1 MTTDGTGPGDPGQ
14 APFAPPAGGTAPAD
28 RSAAPP
34 VPPSSAAPASPAPS
48 APPTSPQPGP
58 QYPAAPSSAPR
69 YAPPQYPAQPYSAPQ
84 YSAPRY
90 ESPPQYR
97 SAPQYPAQD
106 QYGST
111 PQYGSAPQ
119 YASAPQHDQAQH
131 QVQYGSA
138 QAQYG
143 PPAAWQWSQGEV
155 ASIPP
160 RLPVRVKAGAAV
172 LVLIALAAGAGGVA
186 ISGSNSSA
194 AAAHSSGLA
203 AQDEQVRALWRTS
216 PADDLLPLS
225 LSREGTETYQ
235 RIAVD
240 PDEQCSILPA
250 AMLAAMSPAGCDR
263 VVQATY
269 VDRTQTVTATVGI
282 VVLSGTPAQ
291 RAALFKNWT
300 PDSDATNTALMP
312 DAYPVPGTAAADF
325 QDPQRVAWESQVSA
339 DGSYLVYT
347 VTGFTDGR
355 VGPTAAQRAA
365 GSGTALESDSPPVQV
380 AADLPAAIQQ
390 ILAARETAIL
400 GTSGS

>member
-14 APFAPPAGGTAPAD
+14 MPFAPPAGGPAPAD
-28 RSAAPP
+28 RPAADPSQAVPAPAPP
-34 VPPSSAAPASPAPS
+34 A
-48 APPTSPQPGP
+48 P

-84 YSAPRY
+84 YAAPRY

-97 SAPQYPAQD
+97 SAPQYRAEE
-106 QYGST
+106 
-111 PQYGSAPQ
+111 QYGSAPQ
-119 YASAPQHDQAQH
+119 YSSASPYPSASQYDQA
-131 QVQYGSA
+131 QYGSA

-143 PPAAWQWSQGEV
+143 PPAAWQWSKGEV

-160 RLPVRVKAGAAV
+160 RLPGRVKVGAAA

-186 ISGSNSSA
+186 ISGSNSTA
-194 AAAHSSGLA
+194 AAAHSSGSA

-240 PDEQCSILPA
+240 PDEQCSVLPA
-250 AMLAAMSPAGCDR
+250 PMLAAMSPVGCDR

-291 RAALFKNWT
+291 RAALFKAWT
-300 PDSDATNTALMP
+300 PDSDATNTAMMP
-312 DAYPVPGTAAADF
+312 NAYPVPGTAAADF

-339 DGSYLVYT
+339 DGTYLVYT
-347 VTGFTDGR
+347 VAGFTDGR